1 MLDTKLKTFKISKI
15 TIIVF
20 SLILIISIST
30 ILSYKNIRKNTLK
43 NNLSILY
50 DDSILNDIRI
60 GNQRLYKEINNNEEL
75 NIEQD
80 SRVDY
85 YVADKKI
92 KKKLICLI
100 IKILF
105 IDM

>member
-20 SLILIISIST
+20 SLIFIISIST

-60 GNQRLYKEINNNEEL
+60 GNQELYRDIRKMI
-75 NIEQD
+75 Q
-80 SRVDY
+80 
-85 YVADKKI
+85 
-92 KKKLICLI
+92 KLIRLI

-105 IDM
+105 MKILWTIG